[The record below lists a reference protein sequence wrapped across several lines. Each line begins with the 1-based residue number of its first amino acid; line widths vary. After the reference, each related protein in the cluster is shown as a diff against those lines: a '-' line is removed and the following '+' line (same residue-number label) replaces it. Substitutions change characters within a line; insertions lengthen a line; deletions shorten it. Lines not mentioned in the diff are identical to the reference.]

1 MTPSIYQEV
10 GVRLRELRL
19 AAGLSQQELG
29 DSLTPNRTQG
39 GIAQLEQG
47 SRKIDLETIHQLAGI
62 FKVSPEFL
70 LEGGWRPGKAS
81 GTNVVVIDGLDLQ
94 QAFDQYLL
102 ETPFIKLR
110 NTEEVRL
117 KALADPEATTVVYMG
132 KRTFAA
138 LAERLLEAGLPP
150 ETHALIALGVSTPDQ
165 SLSCHTVGELPEV
178 LRAMETKAP
187 VLILYGPLADEDLPR

>member
-117 KALADPEATTVVYMG
+117 KALADPEACAAAMA
-132 KRTFAA
+132 KFAA
-138 LAERLLEAGLPP
+138 NERVYYTYAPTPSQWNRLATKTARRGGPYRSIDDVIQALEAVREADTL
-150 ETHALIALGVSTPDQ
+150 
-165 SLSCHTVGELPEV
+165 
-178 LRAMETKAP
+178 TKAK
-187 VLILYGPLADEDLPR
+187 RKK